1 MIISVQKDYNRLTVS
16 IPVSDDA
23 RCNDAVKAMVDILE
37 ACGYNRES
45 ILDACD
51 DVQKS
56 F

>member
-23 RCNDAVKAMVDILE
+23 RCIDVVKAMVDILE
-37 ACGYNRES
+37 AFGYNRDC

>member
-1 MIISVQKDYNRLTVS
+1 MIISVQKDYNRLTIS

-23 RCNDAVKAMVDILE
+23 RCIDAVKSMVEIFE
-37 ACGYNRES
+37 ACGYSRES
-45 ILDACD
+45 ILEACD

>member
-23 RCNDAVKAMVDILE
+23 RCIDAVKSMVDILE

-45 ILDACD
+45 ILDACEKLD
-51 DVQKS
+51 NT